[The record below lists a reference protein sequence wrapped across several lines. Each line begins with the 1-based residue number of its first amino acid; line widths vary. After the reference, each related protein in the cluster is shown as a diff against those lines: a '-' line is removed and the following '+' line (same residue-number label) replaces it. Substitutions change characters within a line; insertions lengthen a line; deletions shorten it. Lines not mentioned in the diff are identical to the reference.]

1 MENALTSIL
10 TNIGTFFTQAI
21 TWMGDVLEVVVSE
34 PALLIM
40 VIAMPICGFKICES
54 TLNRVK
60 TVKLSLRQYRAKLHS
75 NVLKVQRL
83 LHTVLLLG
91 L

>member
-75 NVLKVQRL
+75 NVLKV
-83 LHTVLLLG
+83 
-91 L
+91 